1 LFKISEEPQ
10 LPPIPSIS
18 DEYYRKDRVIE
29 RKYTVLKCQS
39 CQAKYSRTFIEGDYT
54 FKKVTEEECEKCQK
68 KKDLVIEEIYSE
80 FYDTKKDKVV

>member
-1 LFKISEEPQ
+1 MFQISEEPQ

-18 DEYYRKDRVIE
+18 DEYFRKDRVIE

-54 FKKVTEEECEKCQK
+54 FKKGTDEECEKCK
-68 KKDLVIEEIYSE
+68 RRALTIEEIYSE

>member
-1 LFKISEEPQ
+1 MFQISEEPQ

-18 DEYYRKDRVIE
+18 DEYYRKDRIVE

-39 CQAKYSRTFIEGDYT
+39 CQAKYARTFSTGDFT
-54 FKKVTEEECEKCQK
+54 FKKLTDEKCEKCKQRA
-68 KKDLVIEEIYSE
+68 LTIEEIYSE

>member
-1 LFKISEEPQ
+1 MFKISEEPQ

-54 FKKVTEEECEKCQK
+54 FKKVTEEECEKCHK
-68 KKDLVIEEIYSE
+68 KKYLVIEEIYSE

>member
-1 LFKISEEPQ
+1 MFQISEEPQ

-39 CQAKYSRTFIEGDYT
+39 CQAKYSRTFNTGDFT
-54 FKKVTEEECEKCQK
+54 FKKVTDEECEKCHEK
-68 KKDLVIEEIYSE
+68 KILVIEEIYSE